1 MSKDVIELE
10 GTILEAMP
18 NAMFRVKLENDH
30 EILAHISKKCFVSD
44 FTSLLSET
52 VFCCFSKVE
61 KGLNQ
66 QRQTAQTLVPQG
78 FSVLSQLYHQ
88 GTLMRPWPF
97 KTAWT

>member
-1 MSKDVIELE
+1 
-10 GTILEAMP
+10 
-18 NAMFRVKLENDH
+18 
-30 EILAHISKKCFVSD
+30 LAHISKKCFASD

-66 QRQTAQTLVPQG
+66 QRQTAQTLAAQG

-88 GTLMRPWPF
+88 GIPLRRTSFTKGQMLRF
-97 KTAWT
+97 YHKFLDILKLL